1 MGEGNTVLVAIAG
14 GEEEDVGKSGELVA
28 GQLVQQQRLLL
39 WSLGEGFLALIFVQF

>member
-28 GQLVQQQRLLL
+28 GQDGVI
-39 WSLGEGFLALIFVQF
+39 G